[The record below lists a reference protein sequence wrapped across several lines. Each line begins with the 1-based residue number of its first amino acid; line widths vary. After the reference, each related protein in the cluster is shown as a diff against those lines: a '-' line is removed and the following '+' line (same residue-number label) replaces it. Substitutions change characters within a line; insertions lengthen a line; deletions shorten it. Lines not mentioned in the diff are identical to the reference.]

1 VLELGQDLGAAGRFL
16 VWPRGIVRA
25 LDGTPVVGVAMDR
38 VPSPPF
44 DELERLI
51 LSPVSALAQFR
62 QGRTWSAYLKMARA
76 TAAAVRTMHGLGMG
90 HGDLKLQNVKADAV
104 SGEIRLLDLDS
115 PVVRGYLA
123 PEVQGSP
130 RFIAPEILMHSG
142 EAGILADRHSLAVLI
157 LWTLLFRDVMEPR
170 RCYDVDDMAR
180 SDRLGYGEFACF
192 SENPTDRRNWAA
204 EIGRPLFARG
214 ALSYRCLPPRLQELT
229 VQALVTHLH
238 DPEDRP
244 QASEWEQALADTYDA
259 LLPCPTCH
267 LTICY
272 PYWIAPATR
281 RLCPFCGQP
290 VCGDHVNPP
299 YPAVLELKEPVT
311 PGVYSDGRAVVLD
324 DGYALYADVV
334 EPRQRPPFTRRGA
347 PTIGTVAWDR
357 VRRVHC
363 LTNTGDQPWR
373 VIGAE
378 GARQTIVRA
387 GEAVALQKGLLLDF
401 GYGKRRARV
410 LE

>member
-1 VLELGQDLGAAGRFL
+1 MPIVSLSPGTRGLPSQLTIESRPADRGIEGAIYFTTDGAYAVKIYDNPPPDKRQLLQRVLELGQDLGAAGRFL

-170 RCYDVDDMAR
+170 RCY
-180 SDRLGYGEFACF
+180 
-192 SENPTDRRNWAA
+192 
-204 EIGRPLFARG
+204 
-214 ALSYRCLPPRLQELT
+214 
-229 VQALVTHLH
+229 
-238 DPEDRP
+238 
-244 QASEWEQALADTYDA
+244 
-259 LLPCPTCH
+259 
-267 LTICY
+267 
-272 PYWIAPATR
+272 
-281 RLCPFCGQP
+281 
-290 VCGDHVNPP
+290 
-299 YPAVLELKEPVT
+299 
-311 PGVYSDGRAVVLD
+311 
-324 DGYALYADVV
+324 
-334 EPRQRPPFTRRGA
+334 
-347 PTIGTVAWDR
+347 
-357 VRRVHC
+357 
-363 LTNTGDQPWR
+363 
-373 VIGAE
+373 
-378 GARQTIVRA
+378 
-387 GEAVALQKGLLLDF
+387 
-401 GYGKRRARV
+401 
-410 LE
+410 